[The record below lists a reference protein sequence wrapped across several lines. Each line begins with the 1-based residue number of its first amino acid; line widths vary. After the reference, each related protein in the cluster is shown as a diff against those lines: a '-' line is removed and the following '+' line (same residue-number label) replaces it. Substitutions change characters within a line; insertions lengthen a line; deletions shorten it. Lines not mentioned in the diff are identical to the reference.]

1 MPPYANMPRQPQCA
15 ASSGVIKPADD
26 APIANPLAASVVI
39 DTRLVAGASSAQMPI
54 VTGTVAPRPQ
64 PASRRQSIISNGPLE
79 DIASS
84 VGAPNSTRL
93 TISSGR
99 RPKRSASGL
108 KNSAPI
114 AMPAS
119 DADAAGAK
127 AVGATPNSL
136 AISGIAIA
144 NICAS

>member
-1 MPPYANMPRQPQCA
+1 M
-15 ASSGVIKPADD
+15 
-26 APIANPLAASVVI
+26 
-39 DTRLVAGASSAQMPI
+39 RLPAGAYSAQMPI
-54 VTGTVAPRPQ
+54 VIGTVAPKPQ
-64 PASRRQSIISNGPLE
+64 PAIRRHSVISNGPLE
-79 DIASS
+79 SIASS
-84 VGAPNSTRL
+84 VAAPNRTRL
-93 TISSGR
+93 TTSSDR

-108 KNSAPI
+108 RNSAPT

-127 AVGATPNSL
+127 AVGTTPNSF